1 MSELPPYTGKTSKAE
16 TPKAET
22 PKASSPKAPAA
33 KKPAA
38 KAPAAKAPAKPKPGP
53 KLQPPA
59 AADLVE
65 ATPAPAAPVAP
76 AATPAVAPVVPGPPP
91 VYAVAWHSRAL
102 LIGVA
107 GAALVML
114 ILTIVGSANFPG
126 NAPVEQIQAFGMIVD
141 LIAVVV
147 VVGALLVVE
156 FVRRGNAARA
166 TLPVNVRPS
175 VFAIIAI
182 VLSAIALVAF
192 LTTGAG
198 EQIGYLVQG
207 IRGRYMYWTGG
218 LFVAGIPWALGGIF
232 GAWGFRPRANTATN
246 ILAAV
251 AIGIWLLLAA
261 LTTTAAVIYGLGLS
275 D

>member
-16 TPKAET
+16 TPKAAAPKAAT
-22 PKASSPKAPAA
+22 PKAAAA

-38 KAPAAKAPAKPKPGP
+38 KAPAKPKPAP
-53 KLQPPA
+53 KLQPPV
-59 AADLVE
+59 AADLIE
-65 ATPAPAAPVAP
+65 ATPSPAAVPAAVAVAP
-76 AATPAVAPVVPGPPP
+76 VAVAPVVPGPPP

-107 GAALVML
+107 GAALLML
-114 ILTIVGSANFPG
+114 ILTIVGSANFPS

-141 LIAVVV
+141 LIAVIA
-147 VVGALLVVE
+147 VVGALLIVE

-175 VFAIIAI
+175 MFAIIAL

-198 EQIGYLVQG
+198 EQIGYLIQG

-218 LFVAGIPWALGGIF
+218 LFVVGIPWALGGIF

-246 ILAAV
+246 ILAAI
-251 AIGIWLLLAA
+251 AIAIWLLLAA
-261 LTTTAAVIYGLGLS
+261 LSTTAAIIYGLDLS

>member
-16 TPKAET
+16 TPKA
-22 PKASSPKAPAA
+22 AAPKAPAA

-38 KAPAAKAPAKPKPGP
+38 KAPAAKAPAAKAPAAKKPAP
-53 KLQPPA
+53 KLQPPVA
-59 AADLVE
+59 AELVE
-65 ATPAPAAPVAP
+65 ATPTPVATAAAPA
-76 AATPAVAPVVPGPPP
+76 PAVAPVVPGPPP

-114 ILTIVGSANFPG
+114 ILTIVGSANFPS

-147 VVGALLVVE
+147 VVGALLIVE

-166 TLPVNVRPS
+166 TRPVNVRPS
-175 VFAIIAI
+175 VFAIIAL
-182 VLSAIALVAF
+182 VLSAIALATF

-198 EQIGYLVQG
+198 EQIGYLIQG

-218 LFVAGIPWALGGIF
+218 LFVVGIPWALGGIF

-246 ILAAV
+246 ILAAI

-261 LTTTAAVIYGLGLS
+261 LSTTAAIIYGLDLS